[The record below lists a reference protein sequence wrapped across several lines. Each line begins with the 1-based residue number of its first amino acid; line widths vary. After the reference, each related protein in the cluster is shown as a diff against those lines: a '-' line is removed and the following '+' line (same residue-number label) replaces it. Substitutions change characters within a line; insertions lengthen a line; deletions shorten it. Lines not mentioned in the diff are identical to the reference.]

1 MKLAYL
7 DIREAHISFSNPY
20 WIRVIPKSLMS
31 FIHFEREPITLSHS
45 IAGRYLLWQ
54 LLLQNG
60 HLNFADFELDKTLE
74 GKIFFLHKIQ
84 KFNISHS
91 GDLVVCAL
99 SDEFEMGLDIE
110 QILPV
115 PLVDFKNIMS
125 ENEWKEI
132 TSDEGLTAFYRLWTM
147 KEAVCKAEGIGL
159 INELNNLNPGIEGC
173 FFPHSNTF
181 WHLHEIQVPHGY
193 SCHLAVQKKMTNLDL
208 KKVVPLG

>member
-20 WIRVIPKSLMS
+20 WVRVIPKSLLS

-54 LLLQNG
+54 LLVQNG
-60 HLNFADFELDKTLE
+60 YHNFADFELHKTPE

-99 SDEFEMGLDIE
+99 SDEFVMGLDIE
-110 QILPV
+110 KILPV
-115 PLVDFKNIMS
+115 PLDDFKNIMS

-132 TSDEGLTAFYRLWTM
+132 SGSEGLSAFYRLWTM

-159 INELNNLNPGIEGC
+159 INELNNLNPEIEGC

-208 KKVVPLG
+208 KKIIPLG

>member
-7 DIREAHISFSNPY
+7 DIKEAHISFSNPY
-20 WIRVIPKSLMS
+20 WVRVIPKSLLS

-54 LLLQNG
+54 LLVQNG
-60 HLNFADFELDKTLE
+60 HLNFADFELDKTRE

-91 GDLVVCAL
+91 GDFVVCAL
-99 SDEFEMGLDIE
+99 SNEFEMGLDIE

-125 ENEWKEI
+125 EIEWKEI
-132 TSDEGLTAFYRLWTM
+132 TSVEGLTAFYRLWTM

-159 INELNNLNPGIEGC
+159 INELNNLNPGNEGC

-208 KKVVPLG
+208 KKVIPLG